1 MPGRFAG
8 SNPPQNSRVKRAL
21 LPSSSFIRSARR
33 LARKNP
39 EVAKDLH
46 AVLALLAVDPW
57 HPSLRTHKL
66 KGALAGSWSCSVA
79 YDLRIVFRLVV
90 PEGDEAILLEAVGK
104 HDEVY

>member
-1 MPGRFAG
+1 MSGRVAG
-8 SNPPQNSRVKRAL
+8 SNPPQNSRVNRAL

-39 EVAKDLH
+39 EVGKDLH
-46 AVLALLAVDPW
+46 AVL
-57 HPSLRTHKL
+57 
-66 KGALAGSWSCSVA
+66 ALAGSWSCSVA

-90 PEGDEAILLEAVGK
+90 QDGDEAILLEAVGK